1 MNTCIEISIKLF
13 VIFACLIIT
22 SFSAKALN
30 VKQIDTASGIKV
42 WLVEDHKNP
51 IVTLKF
57 SFSGGTNQDPVKK
70 NGLVYLLSGLLDEGA
85 GELTSKEFQKK
96 LNENSISMSFNASRD
111 HFDGSMVTLTETLDT
126 ALDLL
131 ALAINNPRFDPEPV
145 SRVKDQIIASI
156 RSVKEKPNGL
166 IGRVWW
172 KGAFGTHPYGFP
184 KKGTEISIGRITHAD
199 LQKVRKDLFAK
210 DNLIVGVVG
219 NISEDQLKLAI
230 DRVFGSLND
239 RYNLK
244 KISNASFQNHGET
257 IIVEREIPQSVV
269 VFGHEG
275 ILRTDPDWF
284 PTLILFEILSGGFG
298 SRLTEEIREKRG
310 LTYSVSAY
318 PLPLKNS
325 GLILGSTSTMN
336 GKVKES
342 IQLLRKIWKE
352 FSIHGPTK
360 EEVANAKSYLKGSY
374 GLQFTNSRSIAGL
387 LVALQRYGLGVE
399 YLSNRSKLIDKVT
412 EHQLK
417 RVAKRLFREEQLMFA
432 IIGKPEGVQPTMP
445 TPITN

>member
-1 MNTCIEISIKLF
+1 MNTCIEIYIKLF

-239 RYNLK
+239 RSNLK
-244 KISNASFQNHGET
+244 KISNASFQ
-257 IIVEREIPQSVV
+257 I
-269 VFGHEG
+269 
-275 ILRTDPDWF
+275 
-284 PTLILFEILSGGFG
+284 
-298 SRLTEEIREKRG
+298 
-310 LTYSVSAY
+310 
-318 PLPLKNS
+318 
-325 GLILGSTSTMN
+325 M
-336 GKVKES
+336 GK
-342 IQLLRKIWKE
+342 Q
-352 FSIHGPTK
+352 
-360 EEVANAKSYLKGSY
+360 
-374 GLQFTNSRSIAGL
+374 
-387 LVALQRYGLGVE
+387 
-399 YLSNRSKLIDKVT
+399 
-412 EHQLK
+412 
-417 RVAKRLFREEQLMFA
+417 
-432 IIGKPEGVQPTMP
+432 
-445 TPITN
+445 